1 MDLRINKVIEIYNN
15 TYGYKIFHIHNI
27 DVSRYQNTLKISFVV
42 GIQGWKRIIV
52 VVVTIITIF
61 EAPDYRYD

>member
-1 MDLRINKVIEIYNN
+1 MEPRIKKNISQCCDIYE
-15 TYGYKIFHIHNI
+15 YQILHFRVVDISK
-27 DVSRYQNTLKISFVV
+27 YQNTLKISIVV
-42 GIQGWKRIIV
+42 GNQGWKRIIV